1 MLHVRCDQCGA
12 SAVIDGGT
20 DPDAALS
27 CGCCPED
34 HHHGQAADAS
44 GEPCR
49 PITITVGQVSVGPAG
64 GLN

>member
-1 MLHVRCDQCGA
+1 MLHIQCDQCGA
-12 SAVIDGGT
+12 SVIAADGS

-27 CGCCPED
+27 CGCCPQD
-34 HHHGQAADAS
+34 HHHGQAAGES

-49 PITITVGQVSVGPAG
+49 PITITVGQVTVGPAG

>member
-1 MLHVRCDQCGA
+1 MLHIRCDQCGA
-12 SAVIDGGT
+12 SAISDGS

-34 HHHGQAADAS
+34 HHHGEAATES

-49 PITITVGQVSVGPAG
+49 PITITVGQVTVGPAG